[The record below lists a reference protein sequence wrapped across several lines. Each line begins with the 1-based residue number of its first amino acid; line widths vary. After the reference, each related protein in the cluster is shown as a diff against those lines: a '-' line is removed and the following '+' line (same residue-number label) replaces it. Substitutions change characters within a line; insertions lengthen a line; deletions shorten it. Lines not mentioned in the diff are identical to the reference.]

1 MRLRVGALNTAKTLP
16 RDPPLE
22 RPRSAECQS
31 ASILQW
37 HSAQAQVHQVE
48 AAVHHGARATSS
60 SSSRS
65 LHTSR
70 TRQCRA
76 VLLACGAC
84 KPLEHHTRP
93 PSLHV
98 CALPDST
105 SHCALC
111 LRILPRACSRIR
123 AWTRCIGI
131 LVMVGTNQNKFKPS
145 VKAIKELYYPKFRG
159 KGGEPR
165 GPDCWAKTPA

>member
-1 MRLRVGALNTAKTLP
+1 MELAL
-16 RDPPLE
+16 PLLLIVFKQI
-22 RPRSAECQS
+22 SAHI
-31 ASILQW
+31 A
-37 HSAQAQVHQVE
+37 HE
-48 AAVHHGARATSS
+48 ANE
-60 SSSRS
+60 
-65 LHTSR
+65 
-70 TRQCRA
+70 QCRA

-84 KPLEHHTRP
+84 KPLEHHNRP

-111 LRILPRACSRIR
+111 LRIVPRACSRIR

-145 VKAIKELYYPKFRG
+145 VKAIKELYYQKFRG
-159 KGGEPR
+159 KGGEP
-165 GPDCWAKTPA
+165 